1 MTKYIPLERI
11 QNMIRLLPQ
20 SEHDFMYQE
29 LMNLPTID
37 PIATID
43 EMIEDVNKRNKETV
57 QDKVLCIVL
66 K

>member
-1 MTKYIPLERI
+1 
-11 QNMIRLLPQ
+11 
-20 SEHDFMYQE
+20 
-29 LMNLPTID
+29 MNLPTID

-66 K
+66 KWILQELKSRLSLNK